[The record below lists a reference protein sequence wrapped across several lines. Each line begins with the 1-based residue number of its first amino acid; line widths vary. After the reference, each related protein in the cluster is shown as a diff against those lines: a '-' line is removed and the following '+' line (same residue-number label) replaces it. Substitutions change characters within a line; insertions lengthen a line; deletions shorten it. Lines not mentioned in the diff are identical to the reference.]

1 MSFVVS
7 VASLLV
13 SLVVVGPLVA
23 VETIG
28 GGINGGSSSLSSTNK
43 YLYIP

>member
-13 SLVVVGPLVA
+13 SLVVVGPLVT
-23 VETIG
+23 VTG
-28 GGINGGSSSLSSTNK
+28 GTNGGSSSLSSTNK
-43 YLYIP
+43 NMGIP